1 MIHDCD
7 NCKYELYDS
16 ADYPCDDCRCDD
28 YATGTVILR
37 NWESDGSENVG
48 HEIINFNPD
57 WANATRD
64 LIDECY
70 SINEVIKALKILY
83 KERRIND

>member
-1 MIHDCD
+1 MTCDCE

-16 ADYPCDDCRCDD
+16 AEYPCDDYRYDD

-37 NWESDGSENVG
+37 NWESDGSENVAQ
-48 HEIINFNPD
+48 EIINLSPD
-57 WANATRD
+57 LVNAVNN

-70 SINEVIKALKILY
+70 SWEEIAKAVIKIY
-83 KERRIND
+83 KEKSK